1 MVDFEPGDPH
11 IGKRTYTAHD
21 QHDSGKVRALEGKD
35 WTKLKE
41 IGVKTNKN
49 NKNGQTG
56 TADLG
61 IGNDWNDSDNMLIS
75 DNEVEDKEDAEDRK
89 IT

>member
-1 MVDFEPGDPH
+1 
-11 IGKRTYTAHD
+11 
-21 QHDSGKVRALEGKD
+21 
-35 WTKLKE
+35 LKE